1 MDTVETLLFIVTR
14 KEYVAG
20 AGLPPSHEDDNYIRR
35 AVPLGKI
42 MNASR
47 VFFSPEGEL
56 FAVRGGDVYRG
67 PMPSEQGLEW
77 FNVAK
82 KVGKVDWDSFKFIL
96 FDPNGVLYAVTG
108 KGDFYKGPAPT
119 NENMPWLYRQATKIG
134 SGMWNSLRALFFDPQ
149 GILYAVKSDGRLV
162 KRNPPTDSKDDW
174 FATCIPV
181 GNENWFQLT
190 HFMAFSPDGSFWCV
204 NDYTGKMFRWS
215 PQAVHSNFAHKDA
228 EYMGWGYSAG
238 LFFAFTCDKIIS
250 SIESLE
256 FLPDDGKIVSQD
268 PTVLKNETFT
278 NTSDAPLKYTF
289 TVSKTEKTTSTF
301 GQEHG
306 FTVQVGAELT
316 FKAGIPFIAETEG
329 KISVNTSTSHTWN
342 FTKTNEIETLFSAT
356 TEVTL
361 EPHTSVRV
369 KASIMKGKMDVP
381 YRARAKTMFGYET
394 TVEGIWKGASCFDLM
409 VSQEN
414 YKPLA
419 QSLYKLR
426 IENHSSNP
434 LTCAQ

>member
-35 AVPLGKI
+35 AVPLGKL
-42 MNASR
+42 MNAFR

-56 FAVRGGDVYRG
+56 FAVRSGDVYRG

-77 FNVAK
+77 FSVAK
-82 KVGKVDWDSFKFIL
+82 KVGKVDWGNFRFIL

-162 KRNPPTDSKDDW
+162 KRNPPTDPKDDW

-181 GNENWFQLT
+181 GNENWLKFT

-204 NDYTGKMFRWS
+204 KDDPGYMYKWS
-215 PQAVHSNFAHKDA
+215 PQAVHSNFAQKDA
-228 EYMGWGYSAG
+228 QSMGWGYNAG

-256 FLPDDGKIVSQD
+256 FLPDDGKIVSQG
-268 PTVLKNETFT
+268 PLVLKKQTYI
-278 NTSDAPLKYTF
+278 NTSDAPLKYMF
-289 TVSKTEKTTSTF
+289 TVSETVTSSSTF
-301 GQEHG
+301 SQEHG
-306 FTVQVGAELT
+306 FTVEVGAELT
-316 FKAGIPFIAETEG
+316 FKAGVPFIAETEA
-329 KISVNTSTSHTWN
+329 KISINLSTSHTWN
-342 FTKTNEIETLFSAT
+342 FTKSNEIKTSFSGT

-369 KASIMKGKMDVP
+369 TASITKGEMDVP
-381 YRARAKTMFGYET
+381 YRARVKTMFGYET
-394 TVEGIWKGASCFDLM
+394 TVEGMWKGASYFNLM

-414 YKPLA
+414 YKPSAL
-419 QSLYKLR
+419 SLHGCKIQNSIL
-426 IENHSSNP
+426 
-434 LTCAQ
+434 LT